1 MSQLLKCPNPSCS
14 YVFDATGL
22 PAGMV
27 LVCPRCTMRFA
38 LGPLPSTAPQTG
50 VNPAVPGG
58 GPSSANF
65 PAPAPGGS
73 PVIAPPPAAV
83 SSGPVPANVI
93 VSPLDAANTPRRSV
107 DWLKTSLLT
116 LLVLGAI
123 GLAGYAVYYNLN
135 LNQTRRTD
143 SALHYRDF
151 NLALTP
157 LGEPWVPADDLR
169 AQLGSPVFAAYQ
181 REEPAAVVLL
191 AARNFDK
198 RNPRFDE
205 LEEILRRLL
214 RRIVEADT
222 LTLMPPEEQDQK
234 WMGLDLKGYRFR
246 AQARDDQSVIS
257 GQAYYAAHQGV
268 AYWFIGWTSEAA
280 YEQVKPE
287 FAHWR
292 SRCRSLGLRDNWQP
306 TLPSA
311 VPYKNLEVG
320 YSFSDLAQMWKEET
334 DEETIKARDPQA
346 DKYLSL
352 KLHAPGQR
360 RDLPK
365 EAFLL
370 VYVLPGGGEPLQ
382 VAREYVEDSR
392 RQELRAANPDL
403 KVEFQERTEPPEGE
417 PPVGG
422 IETAAPILRLRSTV
436 KNALDQNRL
445 HVLSA
450 VRVADGRVVAMHVW
464 CNWND
469 RLALEQMMIQ
479 IASTL
484 RAEGGGQ

>member
-38 LGPLPSTAPQTG
+38 LGPLPATTPQTG
-50 VNPAVPGG
+50 TSPAFPGSSPSPGG
-58 GPSSANF
+58 F
-65 PAPAPGGS
+65 PAMAPAGS
-73 PVIAPPPAAV
+73 SEAIPPQGEVSAVQPPAE
-83 SSGPVPANVI
+83 VI
-93 VSPLDAANTPRRSV
+93 VSPRGSEGPPRRPV
-107 DWLKTSLLT
+107 DWLKTAVLT

-123 GLAGYAVYYNLN
+123 GLAGYAVYYNLS
-135 LNQTRRTD
+135 LSPTRRSD
-143 SALHYRDF
+143 AALHYRDL
-151 NLALTP
+151 NLAITP
-157 LGEPWVPADDLR
+157 LGEPWQPADELR

-181 REEPAAVVLL
+181 RAEPVAFVLL

-198 RNPRFDE
+198 RNPRPDE
-205 LEEILRRLL
+205 LQGILQRLL

-222 LTLMPPEEQDQK
+222 LTLMPPEEQDQE
-234 WMGLDLKGYRFR
+234 WMGLRLGGYRFR
-246 AQARDDQSVIS
+246 AQAREDQSIIS

-268 AYWFIGWTSEAA
+268 AYWFIGWTGETA

-287 FAHWR
+287 FARWR
-292 SRCRSLGLRDNWQP
+292 SQCRPLGLREKWNP
-306 TLPSA
+306 TLPPA

-320 YSFSDLAQMWKEET
+320 YCFSDPAHLWKEET
-334 DEETIKARDPQA
+334 DEELIKARDPQA
-346 DKYLSL
+346 DKYLTL
-352 KLHAPGQR
+352 KLYAPGQR

-370 VYVLPGGGEPLQ
+370 VYVLPGGAEPLQ

-392 RQELRAANPDL
+392 KQELRAANPDVN
-403 KVEFQERTEPPEGE
+403 VEFQERTEPPEGDL
-417 PPVGG
+417 PAGG
-422 IETAAPILRLRSTV
+422 IETATPILRLRSTV

-450 VRVADGRVVAMHVW
+450 VKVAEGRVVALHAW

-469 RLALEQMMIQ
+469 RFALEQFMIQ

-484 RAEGGGQ
+484 RAERSGM